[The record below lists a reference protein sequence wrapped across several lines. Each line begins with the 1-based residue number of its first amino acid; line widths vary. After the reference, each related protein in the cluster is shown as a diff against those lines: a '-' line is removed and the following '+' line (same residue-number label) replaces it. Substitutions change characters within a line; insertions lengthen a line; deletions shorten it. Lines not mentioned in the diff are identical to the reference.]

1 MKKRVLLLIGIFFF
15 ISPFLVLAQ
24 SGNDDAGTANPEATA
39 QQGSDNEEQ
48 GNAGESQ
55 KCIDVTRKVSSVTS
69 QYDAKQEQYM
79 NAFQNIYQN
88 MEELALKLKN
98 DGYDTTELEQH
109 LAQYN
114 TMIQNANRYYNE
126 FRTGLDNSKQGVC
139 GNSDV
144 DATQQFNS
152 ARTQL
157 MSCKNEMLEL
167 RTYAQETLR
176 QDILNLKEEIAE

>member
-1 MKKRVLLLIGIFFF
+1 MKKRVLLLVGIFFF

-24 SGNDDAGTANPEATA
+24 VGNDNAGSANLEATA
-39 QQGSDNEEQ
+39 KQGSGNEEQ
-48 GNAGESQ
+48 GNGGESQ
-55 KCIDVTRKVSSVTS
+55 KCTDVTRKVSSVTS
-69 QYDAKQEQYM
+69 QYDANKERYM

-98 DGYDTTELEQH
+98 DGYDTTELEEH

-114 TMIQNANRYYNE
+114 MMIQNANRYYNE

-139 GNSDV
+139 GNRDV
-144 DATQQFNS
+144 DATRQFNS

-157 MSCKNEMLEL
+157 MSCKNEMLAL

-176 QDILNLKEEIAE
+176 EDILNLKEEITE

>member
-15 ISPFLVLAQ
+15 ISPFFVLAQ
-24 SGNDDAGTANPEATA
+24 SGNDDAGSPDAKPVI
-39 QQGSDNEEQ
+39 QQGPDGEEQ
-48 GNAGESQ
+48 GNARESQ
-55 KCIDVTRKVSSVTS
+55 KCENVTRRMSSVTS
-69 QYDAKQEQYM
+69 RYDANKERYM

-88 MEELALKLKN
+88 IDELVLRLKN
-98 DGYDTTELEQH
+98 DGYDTTELEEH

-114 TMIQNANRYYNE
+114 EMIQNSNRYYNE

-139 GNSDV
+139 GNR
-144 DATQQFNS
+144 DAEAKQQFNS

-176 QDILNLKEEIAE
+176 EDILNLREEIAE